1 MKPNA
6 CAGETVAKGNDIRD
20 QFYKAVYDQIQ
31 DNALQNGVAQGSNF
45 WNLYTVGTGNNDPYQ
60 VTLADTSTMNVIN
73 AHVRAPAAPAAS
85 PPPACTR
92 AYSCADLGLALVVV
106 VP

>member
-1 MKPNA
+1 MA
-6 CAGETVAKGNDIRD
+6 TGNDIRD

-45 WNLYTVGTGNNDPYQ
+45 WNLYTVGTGANDPYQ

-73 AHVRAPAAPAAS
+73 AHVRALQRPQQPHAHPLHADV
-85 PPPACTR
+85 PPHV
-92 AYSCADLGLALVVV
+92 LI
-106 VP
+106 